1 MPDNHETTNTPNSL
15 RGVGPYGPNGPEAEF
30 RIPNSKKFDPI
41 TLEILWRRLVS
52 IVDEADASVARTA
65 FSSLLRDAHDYTCM
79 FTDSRGQELVQG
91 TFCTPGQAGA
101 MALGVKTLINS
112 IALDNYQP
120 GDVFIVNDPWL
131 LAGHLNDVCVM
142 TPIFYRERPV
152 AFTACVFHHS
162 DIGGRVASD
171 NRQVYEE
178 GIFIPPL
185 KLYEAGVLNESVLE
199 LIRWNVRTPEE
210 VTGDIRSQVAANHV
224 CAQKVIEMLEDEG
237 LNTLDDLADEIIDRT
252 EKSMRA
258 AISKIPNG
266 VYPYEGIIEGAGKWD
281 DIAIKVTVAVKDS
294 DIHIDF
300 DGTSSQVDWG
310 GNVVY
315 NFTYAYVF
323 MAVKSAFDPD
333 IPINEG
339 AIRPVKM
346 TAPEGTVVNCKF
358 PAAVA
363 ARMQIGHFMT
373 EMVFKALAAAT
384 PDNIIAESGGTP
396 AQTNIFYGKRY
407 NAAPWLTMI
416 IRGGGLGAG
425 SRMDGHHCAIFPANG
440 ANTPVEIFE
449 SDTPLIVEER
459 SLVCDSGG
467 PGKMRGGLGR
477 KMTIR
482 VPDDD
487 YAPQGPTSIAVQ
499 AGRYKYPPRGLF
511 GAGPGFGARF
521 LVNEQPG
528 DPSGL
533 TLCLPGDVILF
544 DSAGGGGYGDPLQ
557 RDPQAVAADVVNGYV
572 SIEKAREDY
581 GVVIDPATL
590 RVDAAETEK
599 LRTERYSKIEDCR
612 LKI

>member
-1 MPDNHETTNTPNSL
+1 MPDDSGTNN
-15 RGVGPYGPNGPEAEF
+15 
-30 RIPNSKKFDPI
+30 IPNSSKFDPI

-101 MALGVKTLINS
+101 MALGVKKLINS
-112 IALDNYQP
+112 VPLNDYRP

-142 TPIFYRERPV
+142 SPIFFKDRPV

-185 KLYEAGVLNESVLE
+185 KLYDAGVLNEGVLE
-199 LIRWNVRTPEE
+199 MIRWNVRTPEE

-224 CAQKVIEMLEDEG
+224 CAQKVMEMLEDEG
-237 LNTLDDLADEIIDRT
+237 LDTLDDLADEIIDRT
-252 EKSMRA
+252 EKSMRQ
-258 AISKIPNG
+258 AISRIPNG
-266 VYPYEGIIEGAGKWD
+266 VYPYEGIIEGASQRK
-281 DIAIKVTVAVKDS
+281 DIRIKLTVEVKDS

-346 TAPEGTVVNCKF
+346 TAPKGTVVNCKF

-373 EMVFKALAAAT
+373 EMVFKALADAT

-407 NAAPWLTMI
+407 NGKPWLTMI

-425 SRMDGHHCAIFPANG
+425 RRRDGHHCAIFPANG

-467 PGKMRGGLGR
+467 PGQMRGGLGR
-477 KMTIR
+477 KMVIR
-482 VPDDD
+482 VPDDE

-499 AGRYKYPPRGLF
+499 AGRYKYAPQGLF
-511 GAGPGFGARF
+511 GAGPGAIAKF
-521 LVNEQPG
+521 LINGQPG

-533 TLCLPGDVILF
+533 TLCRNGELIQF
-544 DSAGGGGYGDPLQ
+544 QSAGGGGYGDPLK
-557 RDPQAVAADVVNGYV
+557 RDPEAVEADVRDGYV
-572 SIEKAREDY
+572 SIEQAKAGY
-581 GVVIDPATL
+581 GVVIDRETL
-590 RVDAAETEK
+590 KVDLVETMQVRAAK
-599 LRTERYSKIEDCR
+599 
-612 LKI
+612 

>member
-1 MPDNHETTNTPNSL
+1 MMANNRGRRNQDNG
-15 RGVGPYGPNGPEAEF
+15 RGS
-30 RIPNSKKFDPI
+30 NSKSAIRNPQSKFDPI

-101 MALGVKTLINS
+101 MALGVKQMINS
-112 IALDNYQP
+112 LSLDAYRP
-120 GDVFIVNDPWL
+120 GDVFIVNDPWM

-142 TPIFYRERPV
+142 SPIFYKDRPV

-162 DIGGRVASD
+162 DIGGRVSSD
-171 NRQVYEE
+171 NREVYEE
-178 GIFIPPL
+178 GIFIPPI
-185 KLYEAGVLNESVLE
+185 KLYDAGVLNESVLKM
-199 LIRWNVRTPEE
+199 IRWNVRTPEE

-224 CAQKVIEMLEDEG
+224 CAQKVVEMLEDEG
-237 LNTLDDLADEIIDRT
+237 LDTLDDLADEIIDRT
-252 EKSMRA
+252 EASMRK
-258 AISKIPNG
+258 AISRIPDG
-266 VYPYEGIIEGAGKWD
+266 VYPYEGIIEGAGKRKD
-281 DIAIKVTVAVKDS
+281 VAIKLTVAVTGS
-294 DIHIDF
+294 DIHVDF
-300 DGTSSQVDWG
+300 DGTSPQVDWG

-315 NFTYAYVF
+315 NFTFAYVF

-346 TAPEGTVVNCKF
+346 TAPEGTVVNCRF

-373 EMVFKALAAAT
+373 EMVFKALANAT

-396 AQTNIFYGKRY
+396 AQTNIFYGKRS
-407 NAAPWLTMI
+407 NGKPWLTMI
-416 IRGGGLGAG
+416 IRGGGLGAS

-449 SDTPLIVEER
+449 SDTPLLVEER

-477 KMTIR
+477 KMVIR
-482 VPDDD
+482 VPADEK
-487 YAPQGPTSIAVQ
+487 APRGPTSIAVQ
-499 AGRYKYPPRGLF
+499 AGRFKYPPNGLF
-511 GAGPGFGARF
+511 GAKPGSGARF
-521 LVNEQPG
+521 VINDQPG

-533 TLCLPGDVILF
+533 SLCENGDVIQF
-544 DSAGGGGYGDPLQ
+544 QSAGGGGFGDPLE
-557 RDPQAVAADVVNGYV
+557 RDPEAVEQDVLNGYV
-572 SIEKAREDY
+572 SLEKALDDY
-581 GVVIDPATL
+581 GVVIDPVTMK
-590 RVDAAETEK
+590 VKVEETK
-599 LRTERYSKIEDCR
+599 RNRAVR
-612 LKI
+612 Q